1 VFKLNKKGFTLV
13 EILVVILIIGI
24 LFVAFLPKIDFAGDK
39 ARETTVKSDFRTF
52 MMANEQLEKEQAGF
66 KPGGRAENVKELNK
80 LLDAGLKIGTDN
92 TTSALEDPW
101 KQPYEIEFITGGG
114 TTERKI
120 FVKSYGKTGKKDIP
134 DFVLLTQYVD
144 GQILSC
150 TAGLN
155 VNIGE
160 DLSNIKDLDL
170 TKANEYKKL
179 NCFSGLSKGTTT
191 GNPLS

>member
-1 VFKLNKKGFTLV
+1 MFKLNKKGFTLV

-39 ARETTVKSDFRTF
+39 ARETNVKSDFRTF

-66 KPGGRAENVKELNK
+66 KPGGLAENVKELNK
-80 LLDAGLKIGTDN
+80 LLDDGLKIGTDN
-92 TTSALEDPW
+92 TTSALADPW
-101 KQPYEIEFITGGG
+101 KQPYEIEFIIGEN
-114 TTERKI
+114 TERKI